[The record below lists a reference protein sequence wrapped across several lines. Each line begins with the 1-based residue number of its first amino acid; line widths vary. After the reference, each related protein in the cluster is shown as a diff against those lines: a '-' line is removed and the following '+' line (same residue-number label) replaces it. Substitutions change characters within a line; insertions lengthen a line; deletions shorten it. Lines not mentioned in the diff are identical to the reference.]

1 MTTTKPGPAASVVA
15 IFSIS
20 TSSPRTFP
28 PVYVAPPPCLV
39 WHGYVNYINLVLMFS
54 FYIIPHIPI

>member
-1 MTTTKPGPAASVVA
+1 MTTTKPGPVASVVA

-54 FYIIPHIPI
+54 FYRIPHIPI